1 MASCEVSVIARRDVV
16 LCGQVMYGHKSN
28 VRSADN
34 TRPVHQSFKS
44 LGLRGGRVAISS
56 LLTAPQHHTC
66 SLPFISTSL
75 AL

>member
-16 LCGQVMYGHKSN
+16 LCGQVVYGHKSN

-44 LGLRGGRVAISS
+44 LRGGRVAISS
-56 LLTAPQHHTC
+56 LLTASQHHTC